1 MRKVAV
7 VFGGKSSE
15 NEISVLTGIFVMKVL
30 EGSDFT
36 PVPVYIHTDGELY
49 SSSSMKELS
58 TFQAGKIPPHD
69 KVIFYGKTLYRT
81 QPQKGKMKKLTDVAV
96 VFNCC
101 HGGLGEG
108 GGVSA
113 LASLNGIPLASPD
126 ILSSAVFMDKDVTKI
141 VAKGLGV
148 PTVDSIRVGEKEYEK
163 RGAFLLKSIQ
173 RRLKYPVVIKPVHLG
188 SSIGITKAENEE
200 EAKKGI
206 ETGFALDDRLII
218 ERYLTDKTDVNCAA
232 YSLNGE
238 IFVSESQAAFGGGI
252 YSFEEKYVKRKKDVG
267 VRATRGQENKQTVG
281 DGCALS
287 VEIAEKIRSYTKT
300 IFKRLNMQGVVRM
313 DYLVSGKQVYLCEVN
328 TVPGSLAYYLFCDRI
343 IEARAFFCELLCDA
357 IARSKS
363 DKRILTTD
371 ILQGVKWNR
380 K

>member
-36 PVPVYIHTDGELY
+36 PVPVYVHTDGEMY
-49 SSSSMKELS
+49 SSSKLKELS
-58 TFQAGKIPPHD
+58 SFQSGKISQQD
-69 KVIFYGKTLYRT
+69 RVIFYGKTLYRV
-81 QPQKGKMKKLTDVAV
+81 QPQKGKMKKLTDVDVAL
-96 VFNCC
+96 NCC

-113 LASLNGIPLASPD
+113 LTALNGIPLASPD
-126 ILSSAVFMDKDVTKI
+126 LLSSSVFMDKDVTKT
-141 VAKGLGV
+141 VMKGLGV
-148 PTVDSIRVGEKEYEK
+148 PTVDYIRVGEKDYEK
-163 RGAFLLKSIQ
+163 RGAFLLKSIE
-173 RRLKYPVVIKPVHLG
+173 RRLKYPVVIIPVHLG

-218 ERYLTDKTDVNCAA
+218 EKYLADKTDVNCAA
-232 YSLNGE
+232 YSVDGE
-238 IFVSESQAAFGGGI
+238 IFVSEPQTAFGGGI
-252 YSFEEKYVKRKKDVG
+252 YSFEEKYIRRKKDVG
-267 VRATRGQENKQTVG
+267 VRAAQGQENAQTIG

-287 VEIAEKIRSYTKT
+287 VEIVEKIRSYTKT
-300 IFKRLNMQGVVRM
+300 IYKRLNMQGVVRM
-313 DYLVSGKQVYLCEVN
+313 DYLVSDKQVYLCEVN

-343 IEARAFFCELLCDA
+343 IEARAFFCDLLCDA
-357 IARSKS
+357 LARVKGA
-363 DKRILTTD
+363 KHIVTTG
-371 ILQGVKWNR
+371 ILQGVEWRR

>member
-7 VFGGKSSE
+7 VFGGKSNE
-15 NEISVLTGIFVMKVL
+15 NEISILSGIFVMKVL

-49 SSSSMKELS
+49 SSSKMRELS
-58 TFQAGKIPPHD
+58 TFQSGKISPHD
-69 KVIFYGKTLYRT
+69 KVIFYGKALYRLHA
-81 QPQKGKMKKLTDVAV
+81 QKGKIKKLTDVDVAL
-96 VFNCC
+96 NCC

-113 LASLNGIPLASPD
+113 LTALNGIPFASPD
-126 ILSSAVFMDKDVTKI
+126 ILSSAVFMDKDVTKT
-141 VAKGLGV
+141 VMKGLGV
-148 PTVDSIRVGEKEYEK
+148 PVVEYIRVGEKEYEK

-188 SSIGITKAENEE
+188 SSIGIIKAENEE

-218 ERYLTDKTDVNCAA
+218 EKYLTEKTDVNCAA

-238 IFVSESQAAFGGGI
+238 IFVSEPQTAFGGGI
-252 YSFEEKYVKRKKDVG
+252 YSFEEKYIKRKKDVG
-267 VRATRGQENKQTVG
+267 APAAQGQTAG
-281 DGCALS
+281 DGCALN
-287 VEIAEKIRSYTKT
+287 AEFADKIRSYTKT
-300 IFKRLNMQGVVRM
+300 VYKRLNMQGVVRM
-313 DYLVSGKQVYLCEVN
+313 DYLIGGKQVYLCEVN
-328 TVPGSLAYYLFCDRI
+328 TVPGSLAYYLFCDRM

-357 IARSKS
+357 LARAKGA
-363 DKRILTTD
+363 KHILTTG